1 MLQKMLCVA
10 AAILML
16 SGCAEKEPNTPDVL
30 VPAVMVEGQV
40 YCTTGEEFPGEV
52 EESALLGKVSS
63 VRAAQPMAGKGG
75 RGQLRRNR
83 RALCLGRR
91 TGLSCWSIRNGRC
104 LRPKSKRKK
113 ALSLPGNCKDSA
125 FCFFSCPSVPD
136 RARAP
141 ARNSCAASAFL
152 PRRRAPARCTSGCA
166 RDGGRA
172 CGF

>member
-52 EESALLGKVSS
+52 EALCWARFPPSCRSAN
-63 VRAAQPMAGKGG
+63 G
-75 RGQLRRNR
+75 RKR
-83 RALCLGRR
+83 RARPTSAKPARPMLGRR

-104 LRPKSKRKK
+104 LSPKSKRKK